1 MQVCRGGVPRLVPW
15 RTTGS
20 DDVKGLGTRERFNST
35 SALGFCV
42 ADTFSCCCCSLTTS
56 CCRIFFLAFSRVSSP
71 SSSKLLIRAASRIL
85 TTMIESNHYPEFCT
99 HSDQSLSQDCF
110 LIYSPII
117 SEASFAFFSS
127 WSLFFLLMYYS
138 TRVPLLLTFCWV
150 LQLSLSAYHSD
161 LANLSLP
168 AKLLFLA
175 EFISV
180 YAQSLQGITLSGTS
194 PLFAFN

>member
-42 ADTFSCCCCSLTTS
+42 ADTFSCSPTTS
-56 CCRIFFLAFSRVSSP
+56 FCRIFFLAFSRVSSP
-71 SSSKLLIRAASRIL
+71 SSSRLLIRAVSR
-85 TTMIESNHYPEFCT
+85 TTIIESNHYPEFCT

-138 TRVPLLLTFCWV
+138 TRVPLLG
-150 LQLSLSAYHSD
+150 SA
-161 LANLSLP
+161 A
-168 AKLLFLA
+168 
-175 EFISV
+175 
-180 YAQSLQGITLSGTS
+180 
-194 PLFAFN
+194 